1 MAHPL
6 CGADLATLAALFRAG
21 GRPARGRLGIAAA
34 IWAAAIGR
42 APATFIERRLTARRI
57 ARIEMPP
64 PLVVIGHWRSG
75 TTHLANLLAA
85 TGRFGVATPIAVG
98 MPWDMLGLARLLRP
112 LLVRALPEG
121 RYIDKV
127 AVTPDAPQED
137 EIALASMAPASFY
150 HGIYFPSRF
159 GEALRGG
166 LFFEGVTDDERRRRL
181 DAIATFNRKV
191 FLDQGRPVLIKNPVY
206 TACPA
211 TLRALFPGAK
221 FVHIHRNPY
230 DVAVSMRNFH
240 ARLLEALAL
249 QRFDHVDIDE
259 AIFSVYREMMRRFE
273 VETVGWAPPELVET
287 GYDALNADPV
297 GTLRQIFDGLGLGDF
312 GEAEPRVRAYLDS
325 IASYR
330 PNRFREDP
338 ALAARVARELGP
350 WLDKWGYRI
359 PVAAA

>member
-21 GRPARGRLGIAAA
+21 GWPSRGRLGTTTA
-34 IWAAAIGR
+34 IWAAALAR
-42 APATFIERRLTARRI
+42 APATFLERRLTARRI
-57 ARIEMPP
+57 ARVEMPP
-64 PLVVIGHWRSG
+64 PLVVLGHWRSG

-121 RYIDKV
+121 RYIDTM

-159 GEALRGG
+159 EAGLRGG
-166 LFFEGVTDDERRRRL
+166 LFLERVSEKDRRRRL
-181 DAIATFNRKV
+181 EAVVSFNRKV

-230 DVAVSMRNFH
+230 DVVVSMRNFH
-240 ARLLEALAL
+240 AKLLAALAL
-249 QRFDHVDIDE
+249 QRVDHVDIDD
-259 AIFSVYREMMRRFE
+259 AIFWVYREMMRRFE
-273 VETVGWAPPELVET
+273 TETAGWRPPELVEV
-287 GYDALNADPV
+287 GYDALTADPI
-297 GTLRQIFDGLGLGDF
+297 GTLRRVFDALALDGLA
-312 GEAEPRVRAYLDS
+312 EAEPCVRVYLDS

-338 ALAARVARELGP
+338 VLAARVVRECGP